1 MGGSILL
8 WTRSRRGLD
17 WAPTYEIHLLY
28 VMSKFQFLKVLTLC
42 TAVMQHVDESSFRHS
57 CVVIQLKED
66 EIHEAI
72 HKHEARSTNIDHYL
86 SDLSVSPILLTRC
99 HWWENHAHVQ
109 GMWQS
114 QWIPTK
120 MWIWPTWQAW
130 SRPTLLYM
138 YFSFL
143 MACWCMCRQQQK
155 KGPMG
160 KKKIVHCHKMLIH
173 ELLVCYQYFLMFL

>member
-1 MGGSILL
+1 MGGGILL
-8 WTRSRRGLD
+8 RAWSRRGLD

-66 EIHEAI
+66 KIHEVI
-72 HKHEARSTNIDHYL
+72 HKHEARSTNIDRYL
-86 SDLSVSPILLTRC
+86 SDLRVSPILPTRC

-109 GMWQS
+109 GMSQS

-120 MWIWPTWQAW
+120 TWIWPTWWAW
-130 SRPTLLYM
+130 SWPTLIKTIIKKLIPNWTNPFWM
-138 YFSFL
+138 ERAFSAVLRLATENQQHSWSRFL
-143 MACWCMCRQQQK
+143 CSWLAL
-155 KGPMG
+155 G
-160 KKKIVHCHKMLIH
+160 V
-173 ELLVCYQYFLMFL
+173 